1 MASFLSL
8 FKEKKSNSS
17 VEELIR
23 NRAPISGLISQNNF
37 GFRQTVIGEHVL
49 MEIGQGQP
57 IIFCH
62 GLFGSFRN
70 FAQIGQALA
79 GKYRVIVPCMPMYDV
94 PLVKCTVEELGF
106 YLETFI
112 EDLGLENCILVGN
125 SMGGGTVLTYALR
138 NPRNVGQLIL
148 FASSGLSFIPMRG
161 GFMRLKEF
169 AYVKTLMSDILFDAS
184 HVPDDEIREVYDVMQ
199 NKQMLLR
206 CLSFT
211 RSTKRNF
218 LHEPLKGLD
227 IPSLVIWGQE
237 DKVTPP
243 FIAEEF
249 RTHLKNSEVHYLPLC
264 GHVPPYEKP
273 EECLALIRPFLERS
287 HSQVRQHHIQSQ
299 VTN

>member
-8 FKEKKSNSS
+8 FKAKKSNLS
-17 VEELIR
+17 VAELVR
-23 NRAPISGLISQNNF
+23 NRAPITGLLSQNSF
-37 GFRQTVIGEHVL
+37 GFRQSVIGEHVF
-49 MEIGQGQP
+49 METGEGQP
-57 IIFCH
+57 ILFCH

-70 FAQIGQALA
+70 FAHIGQALA
-79 GKYRVIVPCMPMYDV
+79 GQYRVIVPCMPMYDA
-94 PLVKCTVEELGF
+94 PLAKCTVDELGL

-112 EDLGLENCILVGN
+112 QDLGLKNCILVGN
-125 SMGGGTVLTYALR
+125 SMGGGTVLTYAIR
-138 NPRNVGQLIL
+138 NPQNVSHLIL

-169 AYVKTLMSDILFDAS
+169 AYVKRLMSDILYDAS
-184 HVPDDEIREVYDVMQ
+184 HVPDAEIREVYDVMQ

-218 LHEPLKGLD
+218 LHEPLKSLN

-249 RTHLKNSEVHYLPLC
+249 KTHLKNSEVHYLPLC

-273 EECLALIRPFLERS
+273 EECLSLIHPFLS
-287 HSQVRQHHIQSQ
+287 KDLHITRNQLEL
-299 VTN
+299 N